1 MIASAKQLAELG
13 QRYSSALAGAAAQ
26 ILVCAGPGCAASG
39 SRRVFER
46 VKEELHK
53 RGSHVT
59 VDYLLEN
66 GGSPC
71 TGAVTLE
78 SGCQG
83 FCQQGP
89 LVRVEP
95 AGVLYTKV
103 RPEDVPELVDAVL
116 EGAVV
121 ERLLYHEPETGRA
134 CPQEAE
140 IPFYRTQVRIAL
152 ENCGAIDPEDIR
164 TYIARGGYQ
173 GLAKALAMDRTAL
186 VAEIKAAHLRGRGGG
201 GFPTAAK
208 WETAAAQEA
217 DEKYIICNG
226 DEGDPGAFMDR
237 SIMEGDPHSVLE
249 GMLIAGYAV
258 GAKEGYIY
266 VRAEYPLAV
275 KRLQKAVCDAREW
288 GFLGQNI
295 LGSSFSFDI
304 SLKQGA
310 GAFVCG
316 EETALI
322 ASIEGQRG
330 MPRPKPP
337 FPAAAGL
344 WGKPTVINNVETLA
358 NVPRILRRGAD
369 WFRKVGTEK
378 SPGTKTFA
386 LAGDVANTG
395 LVEVPMGLTLREI
408 VYGIGGGL
416 RSGSV
421 LKAVQIGGPSGGCL
435 PAELLDIPLDFD
447 SLQSAGTMVGSGGLV
462 VMSEKTCMVEVAR
475 FFMQFIQHESCGK
488 CTFCREGTLQMLE
501 ILERI
506 TRGEGRLEDIDLLKE
521 LGQAIKQGS
530 LCGLGKSAP
539 NPVLSTLEYFH
550 SEYVAH
556 IVDKRCP
563 AGVCTAL
570 RRYHI
575 VPERCRGCS
584 RCAKACPAGAISGT
598 VGKPYTISQEKC
610 VRCGAC
616 VENCKFQAIEVTA

>member
-1 MIASAKQLAELG
+1 
-13 QRYSSALAGAAAQ
+13 
-26 ILVCAGPGCAASG
+26 
-39 SRRVFER
+39 
-46 VKEELHK
+46 
-53 RGSHVT
+53 
-59 VDYLLEN
+59 
-66 GGSPC
+66 
-71 TGAVTLE
+71 
-78 SGCQG
+78 
-83 FCQQGP
+83 
-89 LVRVEP
+89 
-95 AGVLYTKV
+95 
-103 RPEDVPELVDAVL
+103 
-116 EGAVV
+116 
-121 ERLLYHEPETGRA
+121 
-134 CPQEAE
+134 
-140 IPFYRTQVRIAL
+140 
-152 ENCGAIDPEDIR
+152 
-164 TYIARGGYQ
+164 
-173 GLAKALAMDRTAL
+173 
-186 VAEIKAAHLRGRGGG
+186 
-201 GFPTAAK
+201 
-208 WETAAAQEA
+208 
-217 DEKYIICNG
+217 
-226 DEGDPGAFMDR
+226 
-237 SIMEGDPHSVLE
+237 
-249 GMLIAGYAV
+249 
-258 GAKEGYIY
+258 
-266 VRAEYPLAV
+266 
-275 KRLQKAVCDAREW
+275 
-288 GFLGQNI
+288 
-295 LGSSFSFDI
+295 
-304 SLKQGA
+304 
-310 GAFVCG
+310 
-316 EETALI
+316 
-322 ASIEGQRG
+322 

-447 SLQSAGTMVGSGGLV
+447 SLQSAGAMVGSGGLV